1 MHSCLL
7 ILRINPL
14 PPGEGFFNGALAGTV
29 VFFFLKER
37 EIMEN
42 QWRKTAAIL
51 VVSFGTS
58 YNDTREA
65 TIGAIER
72 TIADTFSDYK
82 VYRAFTSQVII
93 NKLKERDHLEIDSV
107 AEAVNRAAKDGVRE
121 LFVQPTHLMD
131 GYEYHDVLA
140 ELSERA
146 DKFDKITVGAPLLAS
161 DEDFQAVA
169 RAITAQ
175 TASYDDGKTA
185 ICFMGHGT
193 EAASN
198 GVYEKMQK
206 TLSENGFENYYIATV
221 EAAPELTDVIAL
233 LKEKGGYEK
242 VVLQPLMVVAGDHAN
257 HDMAGEEEDSWK
269 SVLLREGYKV
279 ECILRGLGQIDAIR
293 DIYAE
298 HLRTALTYLEGTA
311 EGTGLLCQR

>member
-1 MHSCLL
+1 MEHWQEQS
-7 ILRINPL
+7 
-14 PPGEGFFNGALAGTV
+14 FSY
-29 VFFFLKER
+29 FLKER

-93 NKLKERDHLEIDSV
+93 NKLKERDHLEIDNV

-121 LFVQPTHLMD
+121 LVVQPTHLMD
-131 GYEYHDVLA
+131 GYEYHDILA
-140 ELSERA
+140 ELSENA
-146 DKFDKITVGAPLLAS
+146 DKFDKITVGAPLLTS

-198 GVYEKMQK
+198 SVYEKMQK
-206 TLSENGFENYYIATV
+206 TLTENGFENYYIATV
-221 EAAPELTDVIAL
+221 EAAPELTDMMAR

-257 HDMAGEEEDSWK
+257 NDMAGGEEDSWK

-279 ECILRGLGQIDAIR
+279 ECILKGLGQINAIR

-298 HLRTALTYLEGTA
+298 HLKTALMDGKKYLEGTA